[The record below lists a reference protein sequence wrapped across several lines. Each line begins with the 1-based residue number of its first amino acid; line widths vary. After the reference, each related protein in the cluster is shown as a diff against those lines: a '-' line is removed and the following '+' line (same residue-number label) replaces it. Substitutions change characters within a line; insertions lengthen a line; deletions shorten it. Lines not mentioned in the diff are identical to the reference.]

1 MAKTPARSL
10 GKVAARAERSYVARQ
25 LVLPAQRFIHTA
37 ATSGIV
43 LVTSALVALIWANS
57 PWSRSY
63 FDLWDAHFGLQ
74 LGSFVLSKSLQ
85 HWVNDGLMGVF
96 FFVVGLEIKRELLQG
111 ELADRRRAMFPVA
124 AALGGMVIPAAIY
137 AALNAGSLGARGWGI
152 PMATDIAF
160 ALGVLALL
168 GDRIPSSLRV
178 FLLAL
183 AIVDDLGAILVIAVF
198 YTEQISWLA
207 LGAALLVLLLVFA
220 MRLVGVVSVYLY
232 ILVGAMLWLAV
243 LKSGVHA
250 TVAGV
255 LLGAATP
262 AQPYLTRRTFADSAQ
277 SLLTRFRKAMQAEE
291 YETADAA
298 LGELEDVI
306 EATESPLDRLLRVV
320 HPWSSY
326 LVLPVFALANSGVE
340 VSPDTAARALNSA
353 VTLGVG
359 AGLILGKPIGIL
371 LFAWIAVRLAVADP
385 LAGVNWKQ
393 LAGAGLLAG
402 IGFTVSIFIAS
413 LSFEGTALLSEAK
426 MGVLAGS
433 LLAGVG
439 GFLCLRLASTPAPRG

>member
-1 MAKTPARSL
+1 
-10 GKVAARAERSYVARQ
+10 
-25 LVLPAQRFIHTA
+25 
-37 ATSGIV
+37 
-43 LVTSALVALIWANS
+43 
-57 PWSRSY
+57 
-63 FDLWDAHFGLQ
+63 
-74 LGSFVLSKSLQ
+74 
-85 HWVNDGLMGVF
+85 MGVF

-340 VSPDTAARALNSA
+340 VSPETAARALNSA